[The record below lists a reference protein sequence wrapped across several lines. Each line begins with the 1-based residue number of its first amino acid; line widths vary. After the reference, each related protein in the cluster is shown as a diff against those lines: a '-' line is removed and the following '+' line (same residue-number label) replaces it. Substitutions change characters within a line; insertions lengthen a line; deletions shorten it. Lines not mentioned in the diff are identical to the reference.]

1 MEQRA
6 ASALQTPLAA
16 SAFDPIVVNRPAR
29 AARPALKVVAFNAHG
44 GRSFDGILRC
54 LRRAP
59 LADADLILLS
69 EADWGL
75 RRSARREIAS
85 ELAAELHMSFA
96 YLGEFGFRRGES
108 DIYAFTGN
116 AILSSHPLADV
127 RGVPLP
133 NVRLNW
139 RIRRLVG
146 APAGLTATITVNH
159 RRITVGVVH
168 MNSRWHPEGRAHQM
182 AEFLA
187 ALPSEGPALVG
198 GDWNTTT
205 LDLGSS
211 SALFTEGWRLLLQPA
226 RLRTPERYEPLFDRL
241 AQAGF
246 EVRDVNVARKP
257 TFTFSRAI
265 PPILRP
271 KLDWIAHRELRP
283 VPNTAAIIRA
293 QPSILSARV
302 SDHDFVTCEVRA

>member
-16 SAFDPIVVNRPAR
+16 SAFDPIVVNRPGR
-29 AARPALKVVAFNAHG
+29 TARPALKIVAFNAHG

-54 LRRAP
+54 LHRPP
-59 LADADLILLS
+59 LTGADIILLS

-75 RRSARREIAS
+75 KRTAGREI
-85 ELAAELHMSFA
+85 AAELHMSFA

-108 DIYAFTGN
+108 DIHAFTGN
-116 AILSSHPLADV
+116 AILSVHPLADV
-127 RGVPLP
+127 RGIPLP
-133 NVRLNW
+133 NVHLKW
-139 RIRRLVG
+139 RMKRLVG
-146 APAGLTATITVNH
+146 APAGLTATIIVHH
-159 RRITVGVVH
+159 RQITVGVVH

-182 AEFLA
+182 AKFLA

-205 LDLGSS
+205 LNLGTP
-211 SALFTEGWRLLLQPA
+211 SALFTEGWRLVLQPA

-241 AQAGF
+241 MQAGF
-246 EVRDVNVARKP
+246 DIRGVNVPRKP

-283 VPNTAAIIRA
+283 VSGTARIIRA
-293 QPSILSARV
+293 QPSILSARI
-302 SDHDFVTCEVRA
+302 SDHDFVTCEVSL

>member
-6 ASALQTPLAA
+6 ASALQTPSAA
-16 SAFDPIVVNRPAR
+16 SAFDPIVVNRPVH
-29 AARPALKVVAFNAHG
+29 AAHTALKVVAFNAHG
-44 GRSFDGILRC
+44 GRHFDGILRC

-59 LADADLILLS
+59 LAGADVILLS
-69 EADWGL
+69 EVDWGL
-75 RRSARREIAS
+75 RRTAGREIAS
-85 ELAAELHMSFA
+85 ELAAALHMSFA

-108 DIYAFTGN
+108 DIHAFTGN
-116 AILSSHPLADV
+116 AILSAHPLADV

-133 NVRLNW
+133 NVHLKW

-205 LDLGSS
+205 LDLGTST
-211 SALFTEGWRLLLQPA
+211 ALFTQGWRLLLQPA

-246 EVRDVNVARKP
+246 DVRDVNVARKS
-257 TFTFSRAI
+257 TFTFSRVI

-283 VPNTAAIIRA
+283 VPGTAAIVRA

-302 SDHDFVTCEVRA
+302 SDHDFVTCDLRV

>member
-6 ASALQTPLAA
+6 GPALQTPLAA

-44 GRSFDGILRC
+44 GHSFDGIVRC
-54 LRRAP
+54 LRRGP
-59 LADADLILLS
+59 LAGADIILLS
-69 EADWGL
+69 EVDWGL
-75 RRSARREIAS
+75 KRTAGREIAS

-108 DIYAFTGN
+108 DIHAFTGN
-116 AILSSHPLADV
+116 AILSAHPLADV

-133 NVRLNW
+133 NVHLKW
-139 RIRRLVG
+139 RAKRLVG

-159 RRITVGVVH
+159 GRITVGVVH
-168 MNSRWHPEGRAHQM
+168 MNSRWHPEGRALQM
-182 AEFLA
+182 TEFLA

-205 LDLGSS
+205 LDLGTR

-241 AQAGF
+241 MQAGF
-246 EVRDVNVARKP
+246 DIRGVNVPRKP

-283 VPNTAAIIRA
+283 VPGTAAIVRA
-293 QPSILSARV
+293 QPSILSARI
-302 SDHDFVTCEVRA
+302 SDHDFITCEVRV

>member
-6 ASALQTPLAA
+6 ASALQTPSAA

-29 AARPALKVVAFNAHG
+29 AAHTALKVVAFNAHG
-44 GRSFDGILRC
+44 GRHFDGILRC

-59 LADADLILLS
+59 LAGADVILLS
-69 EADWGL
+69 EVDWGL
-75 RRSARREIAS
+75 KRTAGREIAS
-85 ELAAELHMSFA
+85 ELAAALHMSFA
-96 YLGEFGFRRGES
+96 YLGEFGFRRGDS
-108 DIYAFTGN
+108 DIHAFTGN
-116 AILSSHPLADV
+116 AILSAHPLADV

-133 NVRLNW
+133 NVHLRW

-205 LDLGSS
+205 LDLGTST
-211 SALFTEGWRLLLQPA
+211 ALFTQGWRLLLQPT

-246 EVRDVNVARKP
+246 DVRDVNVARKS
-257 TFTFSRAI
+257 TFTFSRVI

-283 VPNTAAIIRA
+283 VPGTAAIVRA

-302 SDHDFVTCEVRA
+302 SDHDFVTCDLRV

>member
-6 ASALQTPLAA
+6 ASAFHTPLAA
-16 SAFDPIVVNRPAR
+16 SAFDPIVVNRSAR
-29 AARPALKVVAFNAHG
+29 TAHPALKVVAFNAHC
-44 GRSFDGILRC
+44 GRSLDGILRC

-59 LADADLILLS
+59 LAGADVILLS
-69 EADWGL
+69 EVDWGL
-75 RRSARREIAS
+75 KRTAGREIAS
-85 ELAAELHMSFA
+85 DLASGLHMSFA

-108 DIYAFTGN
+108 DIHAFTGN
-116 AILSSHPLADV
+116 AILSAHPLADV

-133 NVRLNW
+133 NVHLKW

-187 ALPSEGPALVG
+187 ALPAEGPALVG

-205 LDLGSS
+205 LDLGTPT
-211 SALFTEGWRLLLQPA
+211 ALFTEGWRLLLQPA
-226 RLRTPERYEPLFDRL
+226 RLRNPERYEPLFDRL
-241 AQAGF
+241 KQAGF
-246 EVRDVNVARKP
+246 DIRGVNVPHRS
-257 TFTFSRAI
+257 TFTFSRVI

-283 VPNTAAIIRA
+283 VPGAAAIVRA
-293 QPSILSARV
+293 HPSLLSARV
-302 SDHDFVTCEVRA
+302 SDHDFVTCEVRL

>member
-6 ASALQTPLAA
+6 ASGFPTPMAA

-29 AARPALKVVAFNAHG
+29 AARPVLKVVAFNAQS

-54 LRRAP
+54 LQGAP
-59 LADADLILLS
+59 LAGADVILLS
-69 EADWGL
+69 EVDWGL

-85 ELAAELHMSFA
+85 ELASALHMSFA
-96 YLGEFGFRRGES
+96 YLGEFGFRRGAS

-116 AILSSHPLADV
+116 AILSAHPLADV

-133 NVRLNW
+133 NVRLKW
-139 RIRRLVG
+139 QMRRLVD
-146 APAGLTATITVNH
+146 APAGLTATLTINH

-168 MNSRWHPEGRAHQM
+168 LNSRWHPEGRAHQM

-205 LDLGSS
+205 LDLGTPT
-211 SALFTEGWRLLLQPA
+211 ALFTQGWRLLLQPA

-246 EVRDVNVARKP
+246 DIRGVNVPHKS
-257 TFTFSRAI
+257 TFTFSRVI

-293 QPSILSARV
+293 QPSLLSARV
-302 SDHDFVTCEVRA
+302 SDHDFVTCEVRV

>member
-226 RLRTPERYEPLFDRL
+226 RLRTPEPYEPLFDRL

>member
-6 ASALQTPLAA
+6 ASALKTPLAA
-16 SAFDPIVVNRPAR
+16 PAFDPIVVNRPAR

-59 LADADLILLS
+59 LASADVILLC
-69 EADWGL
+69 EVDWGL
-75 RRSARREIAS
+75 KRTAEREIAS
-85 ELAAELHMSFA
+85 ELAAALHMSFA
-96 YLGEFGFRRGES
+96 YLGEFGLRRGES
-108 DIYAFTGN
+108 DIHAFTGN
-116 AILSSHPLADV
+116 AILSAHPLADV

-133 NVRLNW
+133 NVHLKW
-139 RIRRLVG
+139 RKRRLVG

-205 LDLGSS
+205 LDLGTRT
-211 SALFTEGWRLLLQPA
+211 ALFTEGWRLLLQPA

-241 AQAGF
+241 MQAGF
-246 EVRDVNVARKP
+246 DIRGVNVPHKS
-257 TFTFSRAI
+257 TFTLSRAI

-283 VPNTAAIIRA
+283 VPGTAAIVRA
-293 QPSILSARV
+293 HPSILGARV
-302 SDHDFVTCEVRA
+302 SDHDFITCEVRI

>member
-59 LADADLILLS
+59 LADADVILLS

>member
-6 ASALQTPLAA
+6 ASALQTPSAA
-16 SAFDPIVVNRPAR
+16 SAFDPIVVNRPAH
-29 AARPALKVVAFNAHG
+29 AAHTALKVVAFNAHG
-44 GRSFDGILRC
+44 GRHFDGILRC

-59 LADADLILLS
+59 LAGADVILLS
-69 EADWGL
+69 EVDWGL
-75 RRSARREIAS
+75 KRTAGREIAS
-85 ELAAELHMSFA
+85 ELAAALHMSFA
-96 YLGEFGFRRGES
+96 YLGEFGFRRGDS
-108 DIYAFTGN
+108 DIHAFTGN
-116 AILSSHPLADV
+116 AILSAHPLADV

-133 NVRLNW
+133 NVHLKW

-205 LDLGSS
+205 LDLGTST
-211 SALFTEGWRLLLQPA
+211 ALFTQGWRLLLQPT

-246 EVRDVNVARKP
+246 DVRDVNVARKS

-283 VPNTAAIIRA
+283 VPGTAAIIRA
-293 QPSILSARV
+293 QPSLLSARV
-302 SDHDFVTCEVRA
+302 SDHDFITCDLRI

>member
-85 ELAAELHMSFA
+85 ELAAKLHMSFA

-265 PPILRP
+265 PRILRP

>member
-59 LADADLILLS
+59 LADADVILLS

-293 QPSILSARV
+293 QPSLLSARV

>member
-59 LADADLILLS
+59 LADADVILLS
-69 EADWGL
+69 EADWSL

-187 ALPSEGPALVG
+187 ALPSAGPALVG

-293 QPSILSARV
+293 QPSLLSARV
-302 SDHDFVTCEVRA
+302 SDHDFVTCEVRL

>member
-6 ASALQTPLAA
+6 ASAFQTPLAA

-29 AARPALKVVAFNAHG
+29 APRPALKVVAFNAHG
-44 GRSFDGILRC
+44 GGRHFDGVLKC

-59 LADADLILLS
+59 LADADVILLS

-75 RRSARREIAS
+75 RRSAGREIAS
-85 ELAAELHMSFA
+85 ELAAELDMSFA

-108 DIYAFTGN
+108 DIYAFGN

-133 NVRLNW
+133 NVHLKW

-187 ALPSEGPALVG
+187 ALPSEGPALIG

-205 LDLGSS
+205 LDLGTPT
-211 SALFTEGWRLLLQPA
+211 ALLTEGWRFLLQPA

-246 EVRDVNVARKP
+246 DVRGVNVPRKP
-257 TFTFSRAI
+257 TFTFSRVI

-271 KLDWIAHRELRP
+271 KLDWIAHRELSP

-293 QPSILSARV
+293 QPSLLSARV
-302 SDHDFVTCEVRA
+302 SDHDFVTCEVRL

>member
-29 AARPALKVVAFNAHG
+29 AARPALKVVAFNAQG
-44 GRSFDGILRC
+44 GRHFEGILRC

-59 LADADLILLS
+59 LAGADVILLS
-69 EADWGL
+69 EADWGV

-85 ELAAELHMSFA
+85 ELAAEFNMSFA

-182 AEFLA
+182 AEFLN

-257 TFTFSRAI
+257 TFTCSRAI

-283 VPNTAAIIRA
+283 VPGTAAIVRA
-293 QPSILSARV
+293 QPSLLSARV
-302 SDHDFVTCEVRA
+302 SDHDFVTCEVRL

>member
-6 ASALQTPLAA
+6 ASALQTPSAA
-16 SAFDPIVVNRPAR
+16 SAFDPIVVNRPVH
-29 AARPALKVVAFNAHG
+29 AAHTALKVVAFNAHG
-44 GRSFDGILRC
+44 GRHFDGILRC

-59 LADADLILLS
+59 LAGADVILLS
-69 EADWGL
+69 EVDWGL
-75 RRSARREIAS
+75 KRTAGREIAS
-85 ELAAELHMSFA
+85 ELAAALHMSFA

-108 DIYAFTGN
+108 DIHAFTGN
-116 AILSSHPLADV
+116 AILSAHPLADV

-133 NVRLNW
+133 NVHLKW

-205 LDLGSS
+205 LDLGTST
-211 SALFTEGWRLLLQPA
+211 ALFTQGWRLLRQPA

-246 EVRDVNVARKP
+246 DVRDVNVARKS

-271 KLDWIAHRELRP
+271 KLDWIAQRELRP
-283 VPNTAAIIRA
+283 VPGTAAIIRA
-293 QPSILSARV
+293 QPSILSARA
-302 SDHDFVTCEVRA
+302 SDHDFITCEVRL

>member
-16 SAFDPIVVNRPAR
+16 TAFDPIVANRPAR

-44 GRSFDGILRC
+44 GRSFDGIVKC

-59 LADADLILLS
+59 LAGADVILLS

-75 RRSARREIAS
+75 KRTAGREIAS

-108 DIYAFTGN
+108 DIHAFTGN
-116 AILSSHPLADV
+116 AILSAHPLADV

-133 NVRLNW
+133 NVHLKW
-139 RIRRLVG
+139 RMRRLVG
-146 APAGLTATITVNH
+146 APAGLTATIVVNH

-205 LDLGSS
+205 LDLGTP
-211 SALFTEGWRLLLQPA
+211 SALFTEGWRLLLEPA

-241 AQAGF
+241 MQAGF
-246 EVRDVNVARKP
+246 DIRGVNVPRKS

-283 VPNTAAIIRA
+283 VPNTAAIVRA
-293 QPSILSARV
+293 HPSLMSARI
-302 SDHDFVTCEVRA
+302 SDHDFVTCELRL